1 MLFSPG
7 PSFLTPFLHII
18 TDEAVRSFFWGG
30 SPSSSVLS
38 HYTSLLQKN
47 MRFWSPLLCSAC
59 GLYFG
64 NSILVL
70 SLWRVRLEAR
80 CYQSWLTVGIQ
91 LLSAIDMC
99 HLLPNLNYVPMDCM
113 DWRWQCT
120 TGFHSID
127 RKDGL
132 LSIGFQC
139 RLFII
144 SISAQVNM
152 NIMKIY

>member
-1 MLFSPG
+1 MKLGWCGWPDDQ
-7 PSFLTPFLHII
+7 LVI
-18 TDEAVRSFFWGG
+18 FFWGG
-30 SPSSSVLS
+30 EPFFLSFIPLYLIAPEEHAILISSALFCLWALLWKFHPSVKSVE
-38 HYTSLLQKN
+38 
-47 MRFWSPLLCSAC
+47 SA
-59 GLYFG
+59 
-64 NSILVL
+64 
-70 SLWRVRLEAR
+70 LEAR

-99 HLLPNLNYVPMDCM
+99 HLLPNLNYVPMGCM
-113 DWRWQCT
+113 DWLWQCT

-132 LSIGFQC
+132 LSIGLQC

-152 NIMKIY
+152 NIMKI